1 MTAQRDVIELRGLVV
16 TGTHGLL
23 DEETQ
28 RGQPF
33 EVDLDLVADL
43 SGAAASDEFA
53 QTIDYG
59 SVVAAAA
66 AVVAGPHCDL
76 LEHLA
81 SKIADAVFESVSD
94 RAGGDLL
101 VEVTVAVRKIRP
113 PVPYV
118 MTSAGVRLTRRSP
131 RP

>member
-1 MTAQRDVIELRGLVV
+1 MTPQRDVIELRGLLL

-23 DEETQ
+23 EEERQ
-28 RGQPF
+28 RAQPF

-43 SGAAASDEFA
+43 SRAAVSDDFA

-66 AVVAGPHCDL
+66 GVVAGSPCDL

-81 SKIADAVFESVSD
+81 SKIADAIFESVSGE
-94 RAGGDLL
+94 AGGDLL
-101 VEVTVAVRKIRP
+101 EEVTVAVRKARP
-113 PVPYV
+113 PVPFV

-131 RP
+131 RS